1 LGKVSKTSKSLIY
14 ALTSVI
20 GFYASSYLAGLV
32 YALLGSKPDSNVAL
46 YVLLVPIG
54 ALGFLIWAAWSYD
67 LILAIA
73 SLLTVLWLLWSP
85 MLKLKKEWTTTL
97 PFFLFLGEIIYGVWP
112 RPNEYPY
119 GRAFLPFALLLVS
132 FVYVGLRLVIRKI
145 RDQRN
150 SSRHSVEVDTVEES
164 IG

>member
-32 YALLGSKPDSNVAL
+32 YALLASKPDSNASL
-46 YVLLVPIG
+46 YVLLAPIQ
-54 ALGFLIWAAWSYD
+54 ALGFLIWGLWSFEPVS
-67 LILAIA
+67 AIVP
-73 SLLTVLWLLWSP
+73 LLTVLWLLWSP

-97 PFFLFLGEIIYGVWP
+97 PFFLLLAEIIWGVWP

-132 FVYVGLRLVIRKI
+132 LVYVGLRLVIRKL
-145 RDQRN
+145 REQRK
-150 SSRHSVEVDTVEES
+150 SSSHKVEVDTAEDS
-164 IG
+164 IT